1 MKSLLDIV
9 LGIVALAALV
19 YGVIKFYAFI
29 KAPTAESNNPDLW
42 WAIGC
47 GVVLCVCA
55 LAIFLRHSGAEEEIH
70 ITQ

>member
-1 MKSLLDIV
+1 MKSVLDFV

-19 YGVIKFYAFI
+19 YGVIEFYQFI
-29 KAPTAESNNPDLW
+29 KSPGAEGDKTHLW

-47 GVVLCVCA
+47 AVVLCVCA
-55 LAIFLRHSGAEEEIH
+55 LALFLRHSGSEEEIH

>member
-9 LGIVALAALV
+9 LGIVGLVALV
-19 YGVIKFYAFI
+19 YGVMQFYWFVTSPGAQGN
-29 KAPTAESNNPDLW
+29 TTHLY

-47 GVVLCVCA
+47 AVVLCVCA
-55 LAIFLRHSGAEEEIH
+55 LAIFLRHSGGEEEIH